1 MMLSNMIFH
10 KLTNRWRHR
19 KRKEVTV
26 QYEPTGFILYFK
38 YISII
43 NLYMFREG
51 LLLSITRYY
60 PVYTYIA
67 IGICHAENNGI
78 V

>member
-1 MMLSNMIFH
+1 MLRNVTFH
-10 KLTNRWRHR
+10 KRTYRRKDR

-26 QYEPTGFILYFK
+26 QYGPTLFTIYFQ

-43 NLYMFREG
+43 NFYMFREG
-51 LLLSITRYY
+51 LLLIIRRHYS
-60 PVYTYIA
+60 VYIA
-67 IGICHAENNGI
+67 IGMCHAENNGI